1 MYLLI
6 GAIISVILTI
16 PSYWW
21 FSFDKISPWYSFIL
35 IPICITYFIIYINI
49 YWVYLLIHIHKY
61 KGKQFVG
68 KVSTYNLSH
77 VRSLSSFLVLLQGL
91 FVKRKGFKDITK
103 EPGLILFN
111 HVSDYDAWVL
121 YKLIRGR
128 YALVGKKALLK
139 IPVIGSLSSS
149 IGTLYASDEKE
160 ENMLMVDQAVNYITE
175 QKTSVVIAP
184 EGTRDFTGEIRPFKH
199 GGFNI
204 ALRCKCPI
212 TLVAFTNMQEA
223 AKKKRKKFIKINVE
237 VFDKIMHEEYE
248 NMSAGELAE
257 LCEKKYKKFLGQL

>member
-1 MYLLI
+1 M
-6 GAIISVILTI
+6 
-16 PSYWW
+16 
-21 FSFDKISPWYSFIL
+21 
-35 IPICITYFIIYINI
+35 
-49 YWVYLLIHIHKY
+49 IHIHKY
-61 KGKQFVG
+61 KGKQFVN

-91 FVKRKGFKDITK
+91 FVKRKGFKDVVK
-103 EPGLILFN
+103 EPGLVLFN
-111 HVSDYDAWVL
+111 HISDYDAWVL

-160 ENMLMVDQAVNYITE
+160 ENMMMVDQAINYITK
-175 QKTSVVIAP
+175 QQTSVVIAP
-184 EGTRDFTGEIRPFKH
+184 EGTRNFTGEIRPFKH

-237 VFDKIMHEEYE
+237 VFDNIMPEEYE

-257 LCEKKYKKFLGQL
+257 LCEKKYKNFLGQL